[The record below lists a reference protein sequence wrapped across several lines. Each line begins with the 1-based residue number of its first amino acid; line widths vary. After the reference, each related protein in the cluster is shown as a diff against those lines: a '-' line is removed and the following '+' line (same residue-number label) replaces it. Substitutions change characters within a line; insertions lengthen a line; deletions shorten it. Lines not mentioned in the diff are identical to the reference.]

1 MPDHN
6 ADHAHRMLTD
16 AYDRMGV
23 RLSGPPLPPNAPLDM
38 PSEPVVRGSVQVAG
52 DGVATVLLADH
63 QTTGG
68 YPRIATILSDDLD
81 GFVQLRSHQTVQFE
95 AITPQDATI
104 ITRLREPSK
113 QRYLAQ
119 ITQSLPRNM

>member
-1 MPDHN
+1 
-6 ADHAHRMLTD
+6 MLTE
-16 AYDRMGV
+16 AYDRVGV
-23 RLSGPPLPPNAPLDM
+23 RLPSPPLPPNAPLDM

-104 ITRLREPSK
+104 ITRVRETSK